1 MRFHLRLTLTG
12 LPVDVTREL
21 LVPEDYTVYELH
33 LCLQV
38 ALGWQDT
45 AAFEF
50 VRKGLTVGTEPAF
63 GGEGITHG
71 GHRYRHADEVTLRA
85 LIGQVGHEATY
96 TYDFGKLW
104 GAKLRVLDKR
114 DEDVDLPACTTVDGV
129 APPETLSHKEA
140 FGVLLDALADDGHE
154 MHVLAEAELGEDY
167 SLVAPPADLITE
179 ALRELFAEAI
189 EPLADNDDD
198 DNWGWWDP
206 SKYDDNMRLRVLRQ
220 EMDEALAREVK
231 GGSAGERRAAL
242 LDVLRG
248 GRGIP
253 GGD

>member
-1 MRFHLRLTLTG
+1 MLFHLRLTLTG
-12 LPVDVTREL
+12 LPLDVTREL
-21 LVPEDYTVYELH
+21 LVPEDYSVYELH

-50 VRKGLTVGTEPAF
+50 VRRGLTVGTEPAF
-63 GGEGITHG
+63 AGEGITHD

-104 GAKLRVLDKR
+104 GAKLRVLEKLDA
-114 DEDVDLPACTTVDGV
+114 EAELPACVSADGL
-129 APPETLSHKEA
+129 APPETLEHKEA
-140 FGVLLDALADDGHE
+140 FGLLVDAMADETHE
-154 MHVLAEAELGEDY
+154 MHVLAEAQLGDAF
-167 SLVAPPADLITE
+167 SLVPPPPELITE
-179 ALRELFAEAI
+179 ALHELFAEEVA
-189 EPLADNDDD
+189 PLADSDDD
-198 DNWGWWDP
+198 EEDGWGWWDP
-206 SKYDDNMRLRVLRQ
+206 SKYDDKMRLRVLQQ
-220 EMDEALAREVK
+220 EMDQALTYEVK

-248 GRGIP
+248 GRQP
-253 GGD
+253 LA